1 MIMPDIKLIAV
12 DLDGTA
18 LNSNGEMSPR
28 TLQVLKGLVSKD
40 IKLVIATGRPL
51 YQCKNIVAKLGLT
64 DSDDFTVSLNGSV
77 VTNNATKEI
86 LFCDFLNQ
94 QLLRDIYLDVI
105 KLDLE
110 TLIMFDADQSS
121 FNKILLHCK
130 GFEDKITKS
139 YLASFAAVKDEVTAC
154 LYSAD
159 FNINVNKIYISSYTP
174 DINRFVTKWQGK
186 IEISQEIRADRS
198 SLEITS
204 CNVNKATGIAKICVK
219 YQLTR
224 KNVLAFGNEHND
236 VAMLKWAGIGVAMG
250 NAPDD
255 VKTIADL
262 VTDDNDH
269 DGIANVIEQ
278 IFLS

>member
-1 MIMPDIKLIAV
+1 MLDIKLIAV

-18 LNSNGEMSPR
+18 LNSNGEMPPR

-51 YQCKNIVAKLGLT
+51 YQCKDIAAKLGLT
-64 DSDDFTVSLNGSV
+64 DSNDFTVSLNGSV
-77 VTNNATKEI
+77 VTNNATKEV

-121 FNKILLHCK
+121 FNKMILHCK

-139 YLASFAAVKDEVTAC
+139 YLASFSTVKDEVTAC

-186 IEISQEIRADRS
+186 IEISQEIRGDRS

-204 CNVNKATGIAKICVK
+204 FNINKATGIAKICAK
-219 YQLTR
+219 YQLTP

-236 VAMLKWAGIGVAMG
+236 VAMLQWAGIGVAMG
-250 NAPDD
+250 NAPDA
-255 VKTIADL
+255 VKTISDL

-278 IFLS
+278 MFLL